1 MMVLGPQYF
10 MSQALLEAR
19 KAFDKDEVPVGAV
32 VVLNGKIIARAHN
45 QVEQL
50 HDATAHAEML
60 AITSACAELQS
71 KFLDKAELLVTLEPC
86 PMCAAAIGL
95 ARIAKLHWAADD
107 EKMGFTKFSQKV
119 LHPKTKVK
127 RGELAEESAE
137 LLREYFKGKR

>member
-1 MMVLGPQYF
+1 MR
-10 MSQALLEAR
+10 QALLEAK

-32 VVLNGKIIARAHN
+32 IILSGKIIARAHN

-71 KFLDKAELLVTLEPC
+71 KFLDKAELYVTLEPC

-107 EKMGFTKFSQKV
+107 EKMGFTRFSEKV

-127 RGELAEESAE
+127 QGELADESAD
-137 LLREYFKGKR
+137 LLKEYFRAKR